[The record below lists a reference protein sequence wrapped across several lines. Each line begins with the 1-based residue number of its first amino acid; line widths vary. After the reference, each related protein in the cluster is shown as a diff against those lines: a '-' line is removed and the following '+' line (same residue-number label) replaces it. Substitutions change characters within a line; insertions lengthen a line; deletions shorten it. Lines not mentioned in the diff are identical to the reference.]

1 VNDRGTVGARLAE
14 ELDQATLHERR
25 GALRAL
31 LRSPLLAADAPG
43 FALVR
48 RHAGW
53 LREWLARN
61 AGWSLLVSSEL
72 ARLRKVP
79 ADLGD
84 GTRPAVDAKSKTP
97 FSRRRYVLLCLAL
110 AALEAADR
118 QTTLGWLAG
127 KVLTF
132 AAADPELAA
141 AGLEFD
147 MSSRDQRRD
156 LVQVVRLLL
165 DLQVL
170 ARVDGDELLY
180 VHDARRDVL
189 YNVHRPALA
198 AVLNVRRGP
207 STVDAEGFEERLAAI
222 VEEPVPDTEEAKN
235 RRLRSR
241 LTRRLL
247 DDPVMEYADLDEE
260 ELAYLQSQRAFL
272 VARVQEATGLVPEMR
287 REGVAM
293 VDERGDL
300 TDLGM
305 PEEGTDG
312 HLTLLLA
319 EFLVAEHERKGGDGA
334 AVGWAAVERRTAELV
349 EEHKDLWR
357 RDVTDPGAEK
367 RLAAEAME
375 RLEALRLVRRTA
387 DGVLPRPALSRYAL
401 AEPRVPPSR
410 SLLDLLRE
418 GS

>member
-1 VNDRGTVGARLAE
+1 MNDRASVGARLAE
-14 ELDQATLHERR
+14 ELDQAALHERR
-25 GALRAL
+25 SALRAL
-31 LRSPLLAADAPG
+31 LRSPLLTADAPG

-48 RHAGW
+48 RHDGW
-53 LREWLARN
+53 LRDWLARH
-61 AGWSLLVSSEL
+61 AGWSLQVSSEL

-84 GTRPAVDAKSKTP
+84 GTRPAVDAKTKTP

-118 QTTLGWLAG
+118 QTTLGWLAD
-127 KVLTF
+127 KVLAL

-147 MSSRDQRRD
+147 LTSRDQRRD

-165 DLQVL
+165 ELTVL
-170 ARVDGDELLY
+170 VRVDGDELLY
-180 VHDARRDVL
+180 VNDARRDAL

-198 AVLNVRRGP
+198 AALNVRRGP
-207 STVDAEGFEERLAAI
+207 STVDAQGFEERLAAI
-222 VEEPVPDTEEAKN
+222 VEEPAPDTEEAKN

-247 DDPVMEYADLDEE
+247 DDPVMEYADLDDEE
-260 ELAYLQSQRAFL
+260 TAYLQSQRAFL
-272 VARVQEATGLVPEMR
+272 VSRVQEATGLVPEIR
-287 REGVAM
+287 REGIAM

-319 EFLVAEHERKGGDGA
+319 EFLVGEHERKGGGA
-334 AVGWAAVERRTAELV
+334 ATVGRAAIERRTAELI

-367 RLAAEAME
+367 RLAEQAVE

-387 DGVLPRPALSRYAL
+387 DGVEPRPALSRYAL
-401 AEPRVPPSR
+401 AEPQVPPSR
-410 SLLDLLRE
+410 SLLDLLEE
-418 GS
+418 GP

>member
-1 VNDRGTVGARLAE
+1 MNGRDSMGARLAD

-31 LRSPLLAADAPG
+31 LKSPLLTADAPG
-43 FALVR
+43 FVLVR

-61 AGWSLLVSSEL
+61 AGWTLQVSSEL
-72 ARLRKVP
+72 ARLRKTP
-79 ADLGD
+79 ADLAD
-84 GTRPAVDAKSKTP
+84 DTRPAVDPRSKTP

-118 QTTLGWLAG
+118 QTTLGWLAE
-127 KVLTF
+127 KVLSF

-165 DLQVL
+165 ELRVL
-170 ARVDGDELLY
+170 ARLDGDEALY
-180 VHDARRDVL
+180 VNDDRRDAL

-207 STVDAEGFEERLAAI
+207 STVDAEDFEERLAAI
-222 VEEPVPDTEEAKN
+222 VEEPAPDTDEARN

-241 LTRRLL
+241 LTRRLV
-247 DDPVMEYADLDEE
+247 DDPVMEYAELGDD
-260 ELAYLQSQRAFL
+260 ELAYLRSQRAFL
-272 VARVQEATGLVPEMR
+272 VGRVQEATGLVPEVR
-287 REGVAM
+287 QEGIAM

-319 EFLVAEHERKGGDGA
+319 EYLAAAGNGA
-334 AVGWAAVERRTAELV
+334 AVGWTALERRTAELV
-349 EEHKDLWR
+349 EEHQSVWR
-357 RDVTDPGAEK
+357 RDVTEPGAEK
-367 RLAAEAME
+367 RLAEQAVE

-387 DGVLPRPALSRYAL
+387 DGVEPRPALSRYAL
-401 AEPRVPPSR
+401 DEPQVPSSM
-410 SLLDLLRE
+410 SLFDLLE
-418 GS
+418 DEA